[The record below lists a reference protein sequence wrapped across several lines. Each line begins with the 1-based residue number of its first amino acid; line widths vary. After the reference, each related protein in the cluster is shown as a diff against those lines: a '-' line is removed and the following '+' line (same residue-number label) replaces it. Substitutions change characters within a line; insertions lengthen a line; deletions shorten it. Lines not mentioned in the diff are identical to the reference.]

1 MWTIRLAYLLPT
13 ILLAYVDKSR
23 IKSTFGEV
31 QNIDKKFSWSLG
43 VIVAILIYL
52 YCHDWDCTV
61 SWDWLFF
68 FEAIAIRGIFY
79 DPALNLFRRKK
90 IDYRSKTTNSKTD
103 KKEWVL
109 FKSFWHEKIAYGIIE
124 IIFIIISYLL

>member
-1 MWTIRLAYLLPT
+1 MWAARLIYLLLT
-13 ILLAYVDKSR
+13 ILLAYTDNVR
-23 IKSTFGEV
+23 IKFTFGRV
-31 QNIDKKFSWSLG
+31 DNIDKKISWVLG
-43 VIVAILIYL
+43 IMFAILTYL
-52 YCHDWDCTV
+52 YCHDWV
-61 SWDWLFF
+61 VVISWDWLFF

-103 KKEWVL
+103 KKEWAL
-109 FKSFWHEKIAYGIIE
+109 FKSFWHEKITYGIIE